1 MTTLEKF
8 QSLNV
13 KARESFISAL
23 GMFRELDAPYRA
35 KINAQKTETSSES
48 DVDND
53 LPFAPTSK
61 KSERLRERIAL
72 DIWEPTT
79 RRELVDRLTNLV
91 VNRIVTSRDLER
103 AIVDAKRRR
112 DVYERTGGRDGV
124 ERTQPAN
131 GERPLLARVGRGFRR
146 SDSRRSKIKRPRD
159 LTRKS
164 RSF

>member
-1 MTTLEKF
+1 MTTLERF
-8 QSLNV
+8 QSLDV

-23 GMFRELDAPYRA
+23 GMFRELDAACRA
-35 KINAQKTETSSES
+35 KINAQKTETSS
-48 DVDND
+48 
-53 LPFAPTSK
+53 
-61 KSERLRERIAL
+61 ERIAL

-91 VNRIVTSRDLER
+91 VNRIATSRDLER

>member
-8 QSLNV
+8 QSLDV

-23 GMFRELDAPYRA
+23 GMFRELDASCRA

-91 VNRIVTSRDLER
+91 VNRIAT
-103 AIVDAKRRR
+103 
-112 DVYERTGGRDGV
+112 
-124 ERTQPAN
+124 
-131 GERPLLARVGRGFRR
+131 
-146 SDSRRSKIKRPRD
+146 
-159 LTRKS
+159 
-164 RSF
+164 